1 MSQVTTYYLQVKY
14 TDSAGRTLDG
24 SKYNLPQ
31 IKGLSTL
38 SGAEGWLKMTLLP
51 KITVDTSS
59 DPNVTSME
67 LPDGTKGLSYGP
79 QDVKKYLS
87 GGTGNFANYT
97 FSAAGLPAGLT
108 MDTNGVIT
116 GKPVETTTLNGV
128 AVTVYLRGKDGT
140 AAERSSTSVN
150 FTLRI
155 KTDFKAVKD
164 VLSATARGGNTY
176 TSREPLLDMSSA
188 GITGGVSP
196 YSYKLQYK
204 YSENDDWQNA
214 ALSGGRY
221 QVPNADGNPSG
232 LLLDSN
238 GKLVGATMGK
248 DSLPQLRVVVTDA
261 DTVSCQQGCS
271 VNVGLNLKRVDDRR
285 PSVVEG
291 ASLTVNVGETAT
303 GALPVNDPS
312 GTPQKYTVTDTVLPS
327 GVTLTVDEDT
337 GAYTLTATHE
347 TKALSLIHI

>member
-1 MSQVTTYYLQVKY
+1 
-14 TDSAGRTLDG
+14 
-24 SKYNLPQ
+24 
-31 IKGLSTL
+31 
-38 SGAEGWLKMTLLP
+38 GA
-51 KITVDTSS
+51 
-59 DPNVTSME
+59 
-67 LPDGTKGLSYGP
+67 
-79 QDVKKYLS
+79 
-87 GGTGNFANYT
+87 
-97 FSAAGLPAGLT
+97 
-108 MDTNGVIT
+108 
-116 GKPVETTTLNGV
+116 

-312 GTPQKYTVTDTVLPS
+312 GTPQKYTVTDAVLPR
-327 GVTLTVDEDT
+327 GVALTVDEDT

-347 TKALSLIHI
+347 TKADNSGSVTLSVTGANGAKAEVILRVHVMDQRIPQTNNNVAISLEQGIPVPATAKVSGAVDAAHSP